1 MRNNLIFNYHEIN
14 IIKEE
19 NIKIIEYIL
28 NI

>member
-1 MRNNLIFNYHEIN
+1 MRNNLIFNYYEIN

-19 NIKIIEYIL
+19 NIKIIEYFL